1 MKTCVIFGA
10 GEYDAYR
17 PEYDRNCFYIAADGG
32 LKEMLACGIV
42 PDLLIGDFDSLDTAP
57 PDGMPRVT
65 LPVEKDVTD
74 MDAAAA
80 EGLKRGCTDFI
91 LLGGTGGRPDHT
103 LANYSL
109 LARLSQQGCA
119 ARLYG
124 AGFTVTALTDGAI
137 DFPAGRAGAAA
148 VFSWT
153 DVSEGVTIRGLK
165 YELTDGTL
173 ANTFALGV
181 SNRFTGAPARIE
193 VKKGTLLIMAETP

>member
-17 PEYDRNCFYIAADGG
+17 PAYDKNCLYIAADGG
-32 LKEMLACGIV
+32 LKEMLACGIA
-42 PDLLIGDFDSLDTAP
+42 PDLVIGDFDSLDTAP
-57 PDGMPRVT
+57 PEGVPRVT

-74 MDAAAA
+74 MDAAAV
-80 EGLKRGCTDFI
+80 EGIRRGCTDFI

-109 LARLSQQGCA
+109 LARLSQKGCR

-124 AGFTVTALTDGAI
+124 AGFTVTAVTNGALH
-137 DFPAGRAGAAA
+137 FPAGRTGAAA

-153 DVSEGVTIRGLK
+153 DVSEGVTIRGLQ
-165 YELTDGTL
+165 YELTGGTL
-173 ANTFALGV
+173 TSAFALGV
-181 SNRFTGAPARIE
+181 SNRFTGAPAYIE

>member
-17 PEYDRNCFYIAADGG
+17 PAYDKNCFYIAADGG
-32 LKEMLACGIV
+32 LKEMLACGIA
-42 PDLLIGDFDSLDTAP
+42 PDLLIGDFDSLDITP
-57 PDGMPRVT
+57 PQGVPCVT

-74 MDAAAA
+74 TDAAVT

-109 LARLSQQGCA
+109 LARLSQQGCT

-124 AGFTVTALTDGAI
+124 AGFTVAAVTNGALR
-137 DFPAGRAGAAA
+137 FPAGRTGAAA
-148 VFSWT
+148 VFSFT
-153 DVSEGVTIRGLK
+153 DVSEGVSIEGLK
-165 YELTDGTL
+165 YELKNGTL
-173 ANTFALGV
+173 TSNFALGV
-181 SNRFTGAPARIE
+181 SNRFTGAEARIE
-193 VKKGTLLIMAETP
+193 VKKGTLLVMAETP